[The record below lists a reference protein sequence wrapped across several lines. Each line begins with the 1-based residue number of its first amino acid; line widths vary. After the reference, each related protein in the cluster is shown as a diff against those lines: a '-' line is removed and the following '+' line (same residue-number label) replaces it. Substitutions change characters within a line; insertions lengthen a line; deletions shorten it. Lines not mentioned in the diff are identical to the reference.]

1 MDGRIKFG
9 QGELAILRASKIA
22 WLFAA
27 LVLAWGLSACAVLHP
42 EEKLPPQPTG
52 PGVELTKQ
60 QDGRFIA
67 FVSQK
72 RQHTEPF
79 LGVDETNFFTL
90 RSWYDNKTSEAA
102 HQLYIEDS
110 YYGGPFKWDG
120 VHDADGKPLKFI
132 PISRN
137 MISCEEGCSYADEFA
152 AELPEDYL
160 RAHKGGLALIFTSSD
175 GKNLPVNVPSD
186 LITAQLNAVDAVRNI
201 AQNTATKPGTAPAP
215 DKPATPPATS
225 AAPAPTAAATPTP
238 ALPPGTVVP
247 PPPAVTTSQK

>member
-1 MDGRIKFG
+1 MILKHPASVL
-9 QGELAILRASKIA
+9 LA
-22 WLFAA
+22 
-27 LVLAWGLSACAVLHP
+27 LAVACGLGACDILHP

-67 FVSQK
+67 FVGPK
-72 RQHTEPF
+72 RQHTEAF
-79 LGVDETNFFTL
+79 LGVDDTNYFTL

-120 VHDADGKPLKFI
+120 VRDADGKMLKFI

-137 MISCEEGCSYADEFA
+137 QISCDEGCAYADEFA

-160 RAHKGGLALIFTSSD
+160 RAHKNGLAVAFTSSD
-175 GKNLPVNVPSD
+175 GKNLPVNVPGE
-186 LITAQLNAVDAVRNI
+186 LVAAQLNAVDAVRRI
-201 AQNTATKPGTAPAP
+201 AQNTGAKPNDASAPEKQAAP
-215 DKPATPPATS
+215 SATS
-225 AAPAPTAAATPTP
+225 SPVAPTPTAAATAP
-238 ALPPGTVVP
+238 ALAPGTIVP
-247 PPPAVTTSQK
+247 PPPAIPQK

>member
-1 MDGRIKFG
+1 MILKHPAGVL
-9 QGELAILRASKIA
+9 LALI
-22 WLFAA
+22 
-27 LVLAWGLSACAVLHP
+27 LAWGLGGCVVIHP

-60 QDGRFIA
+60 QDGRFIG
-67 FVSQK
+67 FVGQK
-72 RQHTEPF
+72 QQHTAAF
-79 LGVDETNFFTL
+79 LGVEETNFFAL

-120 VHDADGKPLKFI
+120 VHDADGRTLKFI

-137 MISCEEGCSYADEFA
+137 LITCEEGCSYADEFA

-160 RAHKGGLALIFTSSD
+160 RAHKAGVAVIFTASD
-175 GKNLPVNVPSD
+175 GKTLPVNVPGD

-201 AQNTATKPGTAPAP
+201 AQNTATKPSAAAAPEQPAP
-215 DKPATPPATS
+215 SPAPPI
-225 AAPAPTAAATPTP
+225 PTAAATPTP
-238 ALPPGTVVP
+238 TLPPGTILP
-247 PPPAVTTSQK
+247 PPSATSQK

>member
-1 MDGRIKFG
+1 M
-9 QGELAILRASKIA
+9 ILKHPASA
-22 WLFAA
+22 LLA
-27 LVLAWGLSACAVLHP
+27 LVLACGLGACAILHP
-42 EEKLPPQPTG
+42 EEQLPPQPTG

-67 FVSQK
+67 FVGQK
-72 RQHTEPF
+72 QQHTAPF
-79 LGVDETNFFTL
+79 LGVEETNFFTL

-137 MISCEEGCSYADEFA
+137 LITCEEGCSYADEFA

-160 RAHKGGLALIFTSSD
+160 RAHKRGLAVIFTSSD

-186 LITAQLNAVDAVRNI
+186 LITAQLNAVDAVR
-201 AQNTATKPGTAPAP
+201 AVARNTAAKPSLARAPEQPAP
-215 DKPATPPATS
+215 SPATPASVT
-225 AAPAPTAAATPTP
+225 PTASATPTP
-238 ALPPGTVVP
+238 ALPAGTIVP
-247 PPPAVTTSQK
+247 PPPATPQK

>member
-1 MDGRIKFG
+1 M
-9 QGELAILRASKIA
+9 ILKHPAGA
-22 WLFAA
+22 LLA
-27 LVLAWGLSACAVLHP
+27 LVLAWGLGACAILHP
-42 EEKLPPQPTG
+42 EEQLPPQPTG
-52 PGVELTKQ
+52 PGVKLTKQ

-67 FVSQK
+67 FVGQK
-72 RQHTEPF
+72 QQHTQPF

-120 VHDADGKPLKFI
+120 VHDADGRTLKFI

-137 MISCEEGCSYADEFA
+137 LISCDEGCSYADEFA

-160 RAHKGGLALIFTSSD
+160 RAHKGGLSVIFTSSD
-175 GKNLPVNVPSD
+175 GKSLPVKVPAD
-186 LITAQLNAVDAVRNI
+186 LVTAQLNAVDGVRSV
-201 AQNTATKPGTAPAP
+201 AQNTAVKPSADPALAPATPAPAP
-215 DKPATPPATS
+215 AAPATPT
-225 AAPAPTAAATPTP
+225 APAPTAAATPAP

-247 PPPAVTTSQK
+247 PPPAATTSQR